1 LQYCIDI
8 YDGGSQLISVPYW
21 PEVNRSVVPRET
33 IAAISTAV
41 GEAAIALVRISGEN
55 AIDVADKIFRGKHPT
70 SDLQSHTQHLGRIIE
85 NGRVID
91 QAMLSVHRAPHSYTG
106 EDLIEISCHG
116 GALVTAR
123 VLESCLRAGA
133 RPARPGEFTERAYLN
148 GRIDLTQAEAVID
161 LIRAQTDLALRSA
174 TEQLRGRLGD
184 EFRGLQ
190 QRLIEII
197 AHVEASMDFPE
208 EGISP
213 DDTGTIRDRLASL
226 QSDIDKLIATAETGR
241 ILREGL
247 RVVIFGATNAGKS
260 SLLNRMLGFDR
271 AIVSEMHGTTR
282 DSIEERID
290 LRGIALRLFDTAG
303 LRAPENLVEREGIER
318 TQRALETA
326 DLRLHIVD
334 ANAPC
339 PGDFK
344 NDGSE
349 MLILNKSD
357 LPAHDDWAKTD
368 AIGISCKTGAG
379 LSELADEIYRR
390 IGGAKVSAESPVA
403 VNARHREQLRR
414 ASEAIARAMEAIDVA
429 ATPEMFAIDLHEAQR
444 AFDELLG
451 GGDEEVVRDAIFS
464 QFCIGK

>member
-1 LQYCIDI
+1 M
-8 YDGGSQLISVPYW
+8 
-21 PEVNRSVVPRET
+21 NRSIVPRET
-33 IAAISTAV
+33 IAAISTAA

-55 AIDVADKIFRGKHPT
+55 AIEIADKIFRGKYPP
-70 SDLQSHTQHLGRIIE
+70 SDLESHTQHLGQIIE
-85 NGRVID
+85 NGSVID
-91 QAMLSVHRAPHSYTG
+91 QAMLSLHRAPGSYTG

-116 GALVTAR
+116 GPLVTAKI
-123 VLESCLRAGA
+123 LETCLRAGA

-174 TEQLRGRLGD
+174 TEQLRGRLGE
-184 EFRGLQ
+184 EFRELQ
-190 QRLIEII
+190 QRLIEIM

-213 DDTGTIRDRLASL
+213 DDTATTRDRLVLL
-226 QSDIDKLIATAETGR
+226 QSDIDDLIATAETGR

-260 SLLNRMLGFDR
+260 SLLNRMLGFER
-271 AIVSEMHGTTR
+271 AIVSEVHGTTR
-282 DSIEERID
+282 DFIEERIN

-303 LRAPENLVEREGIER
+303 LRAPESVVEREGIER
-318 TQRALETA
+318 TQRTLETA

-334 ANAPC
+334 TNAPR
-339 PGDFK
+339 PSDFK
-344 NDGSE
+344 TDGNE

-357 LPAHDDWAKTD
+357 LPAHNDWSKTD
-368 AIGISCKTGAG
+368 ASRISCKTGAG
-379 LSELADEIYRR
+379 LEALIDEIYRR

-403 VNARHREQLRR
+403 INARHREQLRR
-414 ASEAIARAMEAIDVA
+414 ASEAIARARGAIDAA
-429 ATPEMFAIDLHEAQR
+429 ATPEMFVIDLHEAQR
-444 AFDELLG
+444 AFEELLG
-451 GGDEEVVRDAIFS
+451 VGDEEAVRDAIFS